1 MGGSSHS
8 FHLNQCQNFVLYYSR
23 RVGLRSDDLHQ
34 DTFDEISTGDVDVK
48 TVAAV
53 FHASLQHLEK
63 TIIQAAKIIDYLDKL
78 KLPDDH
84 TKQERNAFKSS
95 QNTFFKCQNSLRQAW
110 RRGLQSTQS
119 SLTINGA
126 KHQTK
131 HQFLLFHIH
140 FLTVWTQGFMWK
152 WENVQH
158 TVTHG

>member
-1 MGGSSHS
+1 MQEG
-8 FHLNQCQNFVLYYSR
+8 
-23 RVGLRSDDLHQ
+23 GLRSDDLHQ

-95 QNTFFKCQNSLRQAW
+95 QIP
-110 RRGLQSTQS
+110 S
-119 SLTINGA
+119 SNVKIASGKPEGGFTKYSVVINY
-126 KHQTK
+126 
-131 HQFLLFHIH
+131 
-140 FLTVWTQGFMWK
+140 
-152 WENVQH
+152 
-158 TVTHG
+158 